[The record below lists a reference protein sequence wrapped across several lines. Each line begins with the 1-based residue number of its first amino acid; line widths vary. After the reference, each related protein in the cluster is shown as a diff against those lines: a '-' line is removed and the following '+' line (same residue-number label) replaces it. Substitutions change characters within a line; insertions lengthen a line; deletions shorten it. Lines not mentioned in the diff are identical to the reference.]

1 MTVTPERPDFRT
13 WLAAR
18 SDAELSE
25 LLRLRPDVVLP
36 LPPGITPLAAR
47 LELRASVGRALRTLT
62 ALELATVEA
71 AAELGAELEPV
82 TATDIINE
90 TVARAGD
97 PSPEQV
103 EDALGRLATLAVIYG
118 DPGGLLLTRE
128 AMPSLPQDWQLL
140 DADATTPAVG
150 LIDTLP
156 APQRAILDTLLA
168 SGGVGRTRHAG
179 ADADPSHPIPQ
190 LIPAGLLPRVDSG
203 TVRPPRP
210 VRAALRGE
218 EVTRR
223 PLIPSDRVSG
233 RTSAAPAAQDRADQI
248 GAGAG
253 LEVARHLRQLI
264 DLLGAGPVDLL
275 KEGGVG
281 VRAVTTLARTLGVA
295 EDEMERLV
303 SLGTAAGLLTRD
315 GEILAPTRAADDWL
329 DADLATRWLRLIQGW
344 VDSPW
349 ASWLVGGKDDKG
361 QPIRLLSDPTRRDH
375 LPGHRRMIL
384 EQFTR
389 PAAGVGLSDDH
400 LRDDFFFTHPIAST
414 LLPDRTVTAI
424 VDEARWVGAVAGGT
438 ATSLVRAVLD
448 PTADPAAVAADVTP
462 GTVERVIPQADMTI
476 LAPGPLPRELQTELD
491 LLGDLESASLASVYR
506 VTDAS
511 VRRALDAGRTA
522 GELRDWLTDHSL
534 GEVPQSITYL
544 IDDVARRHGT
554 LRGGPAMSYLRCDD
568 PGLLAEAART
578 PAAEEVA
585 LQVIAPTVAIAQAP
599 LVRVIEALRE
609 AGFQPV
615 AEDASG
621 AALDIRPAPVRLPD
635 PDRPSQREK
644 AGKTLPESRIQA
656 AVTAIRTAESS
667 GGRADSESSQTLS
680 ILQAAA
686 RGGRTVTLGFVDKQ
700 GRAVHRVVT
709 PLTVTG
715 GQVDALDEVSGKV
728 QRFMLHRITEVLLG

>member
-97 PSPEQV
+97 PEPDQV
-103 EDALGRLATLAVIYG
+103 EAALERLADLAVIYG
-118 DPGGLLLTRE
+118 DRDELLLTRE

-140 DADATTPAVG
+140 DADTVTPAVS
-150 LIDTLP
+150 LIEALP
-156 APQRAILDTLLA
+156 SPQRAILDTLLA
-168 SGGVGRTRHAG
+168 SGGVGRTKHAA
-179 ADADPSHPIPQ
+179 ADADPDHPIPQ
-190 LIPAGLLPRVDSG
+190 LIAAGLLLRVDSG
-203 TVRPPRP
+203 TVRLPRP

-218 EVTRR
+218 EFSRR
-223 PLIPSDRVSG
+223 PLVPSDRVRG
-233 RTSAAPAAQDRADQI
+233 RSSADPAAQNRADQI

-264 DLLGAGPVDLL
+264 DLLGTTPVDLL

-281 VRAVTTLARTLGVA
+281 VRAVTSLARTLGVT

-303 SLGTAAGLLTRD
+303 NLGTAAGLLARD
-315 GEILAPTRAADDWL
+315 GEILAPTRAADEWL
-329 DADLATRWLRLIQGW
+329 DADLATRWLLLVQGW
-344 VDSPW
+344 VASPW
-349 ASWLVGGKDDKG
+349 ASWLIGGKDDKG
-361 QPIRLLSDPTRRDH
+361 QAIRLLSDPTRREH
-375 LPGHRRMIL
+375 LPGQRRMIL
-384 EQFTR
+384 EQFCA
-389 PAAGVGLSDDH
+389 PAPGVDLSDDQ
-400 LRDDFFFTHPIAST
+400 LRDDFFFTRPIAST
-414 LLPDRTVTAI
+414 LMPDRTVTAI
-424 VDEARWVGAVAGGT
+424 IEEARWVGAVAGGT
-438 ATSLVRAVLD
+438 ATSLLRAVLD
-448 PTADPAAVAADVTP
+448 PEADPAAVAGDVTP
-462 GTVERVIPQADMTI
+462 GTVERVIPQGDMTI
-476 LAPGPLPRELQTELD
+476 LAPGPLPRDLQSELD
-491 LLGDLESASLASVYR
+491 LLGDLESAGLASVYR

-522 GELRDWLTDHSL
+522 EELRAWLTAHSL

-585 LQVIAPTVAIAQAP
+585 LQIIAPTVAVAQAP
-599 LVRVIEALRE
+599 LVRVIEALRG

-615 AEDASG
+615 AEDATG

-635 PDRPSQREK
+635 PDQPTHRAP
-644 AGKTLPESRIQA
+644 GLPESRIRA

-667 GGRADSESSQTLS
+667 GGRSGTESSQTLS

-686 RGGRTVTLGFVDKQ
+686 RSGRTVTVGFVDKQ

-715 GQVDALDEVSGKV
+715 GQVDALDEASGKV

>member
-97 PSPEQV
+97 PEPDQV
-103 EDALGRLATLAVIYG
+103 EAALERLADLAVIYG
-118 DPGGLLLTRE
+118 DRDELLLTRE

-140 DADATTPAVG
+140 DADTVTPAVS
-150 LIDTLP
+150 LIEALP
-156 APQRAILDTLLA
+156 SPQRAILDTLLA
-168 SGGVGRTRHAG
+168 SGGVGRTKHAA
-179 ADADPSHPIPQ
+179 ADADPDHPILQ
-190 LIPAGLLPRVDSG
+190 LIAAGLLLRVDSG
-203 TVRPPRP
+203 TVRLPRA

-218 EVTRR
+218 EFSRH
-223 PLIPSDRVSG
+223 PLVPSDRVRG
-233 RTSAAPAAQDRADQI
+233 RSSADPAAQDRADQI

-264 DLLGAGPVDLL
+264 DLLGMSPVDLL

-303 SLGTAAGLLTRD
+303 NLGTAAGLLTRD
-315 GEILAPTRAADDWL
+315 GEVLAPTRAADEWL
-329 DADLATRWLRLIQGW
+329 DADLATRWLLLVQGW
-344 VDSPW
+344 VASPW
-349 ASWLVGGKDDKG
+349 AGWLIGGKDDKG
-361 QPIRLLSDPTRRDH
+361 QAIRLLSDPTRREH
-375 LPGHRRMIL
+375 LPGQRRMIL
-384 EQFTR
+384 EQYCA
-389 PAAGVGLSDDH
+389 PAPGVDLSDDQ
-400 LRDDFFFTHPIAST
+400 LRDDFFFTRPIAST
-414 LLPDRTVTAI
+414 LMPDRTVTAI
-424 VDEARWVGAVAGGT
+424 IEEARWVGAVAGGT
-438 ATSLVRAVLD
+438 ATSLLRAVLD
-448 PTADPAAVAADVTP
+448 PEADPAAVAGDVTP
-462 GTVERVIPQADMTI
+462 GTVERVIPQGDMTI
-476 LAPGPLPRELQTELD
+476 LAPGPLPRDLQSELD
-491 LLGDLESASLASVYR
+491 LLGDLESAGLASVYR

-522 GELRDWLTDHSL
+522 EELRAWLTAHSL

-585 LQVIAPTVAIAQAP
+585 LQIIAPTVAVAQAP
-599 LVRVIEALRE
+599 LVRVIEALRG

-615 AEDASG
+615 AEDATG

-635 PDRPSQREK
+635 PDQPTHRAP
-644 AGKTLPESRIQA
+644 GLPESRIRA

-667 GGRADSESSQTLS
+667 GGRSGTESSQTLS

-686 RGGRTVTLGFVDKQ
+686 RGGRTVTVGFVDKQ

-715 GQVDALDEVSGKV
+715 GQVDALDEASGKV